1 MSIGNTVRS
10 MILEN
15 PSMKN
20 EDVLT
25 AIKAKFPE
33 AKTTYACIAWY
44 KTDMRKKGLITGR
57 NVKTQ
62 EQVREEIEQLKAR
75 ITTLEA
81 QLVTET
87 EEV

>member
-25 AIKAKFPE
+25 AIKAKYPE

-57 NVKTQ
+57 NVKSQ
-62 EQVREEIEQLKAR
+62 EQIRAEIEQLQVR
-75 ITTLEA
+75 IVQLEA
-81 QLVTET
+81 QLVTE
-87 EEV
+87 EV

>member
-1 MSIGNTVRS
+1 MSIGNTVRA
-10 MILEN
+10 MILAN

-20 EDVLT
+20 EEILT
-25 AIKAKFPE
+25 KIKEQFPT

-75 ITTLEA
+75 IATLES
-81 QLVTET
+81 QLVTE